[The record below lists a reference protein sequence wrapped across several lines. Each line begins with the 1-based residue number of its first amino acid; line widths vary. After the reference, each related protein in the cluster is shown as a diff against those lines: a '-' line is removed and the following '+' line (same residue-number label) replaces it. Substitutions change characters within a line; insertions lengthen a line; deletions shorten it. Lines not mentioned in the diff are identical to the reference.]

1 MNVTAI
7 RKNGANGDPLREA
20 LAVAITKAKKA
31 EAEYERHRE
40 AVGRAR
46 ELVRTSKAKLESA
59 SATIEAAKETDVQ
72 DLAEAI
78 STGGSSTARALRKA
92 RTAETEAAD
101 DLELAQTAAHTL
113 WADNTAERE
122 VERAGTV
129 VSAAIAAMLAPV
141 AEELLAES
149 RNLPERDWAIEQRLT
164 VIRDALGY
172 KHPLHAEIGKLWIE
186 SPASEEV
193 LQRSMAIQRDWKAAI
208 EALKADAEAPL
219 PGVSA

>member
-92 RTAETEAAD
+92 RTAETERAFCRKTFKDALSHWLRVSTSGAD
-101 DLELAQTAAHTL
+101 TA
-113 WADNTAERE
+113 
-122 VERAGTV
+122 
-129 VSAAIAAMLAPV
+129 SAATRSTGPPEDV
-141 AEELLAES
+141 A
-149 RNLPERDWAIEQRLT
+149 DQ
-164 VIRDALGY
+164 
-172 KHPLHAEIGKLWIE
+172 
-186 SPASEEV
+186 PA
-193 LQRSMAIQRDWKAAI
+193 
-208 EALKADAEAPL
+208 
-219 PGVSA
+219 